1 MAKATTQFECT
12 NCGAQYQKWAGRC
25 LECGKWGTVAEVR
38 MKNEELRTTNNV
50 YAPTK
55 TVTLNEVEKKDI
67 ERTSTSIGEL
77 DRVLGGGIVPG
88 SLILLGG
95 EPGIGKSTLALQC
108 AAIVPNT
115 LYISGEESIGQI
127 KLRADRLEVKAP
139 TMQLANETNVETIV
153 ATIFAGKATLP
164 RQSSNDSHTVGA
176 GSPRPHLAI
185 IDSIQ
190 TIFSAEAE
198 GEAGSPIQI
207 RACTVKLLEAA
218 KSSGIPVIII
228 GHVTK
233 EGVVAGPKTLE
244 HLVDTVLYLEGER
257 HHFYRVL
264 RTVKNRFGSTDEV
277 GIFEMAEHGLVEVKN
292 PSASFLAERG
302 DNLPGNV
309 VTCLMEGTRP
319 LLVEVQALVN
329 KTAFGYP
336 VRKASGFDINRLHL
350 LIAVLQKRAGLHL
363 EQYDVHLNIA
373 GGITADEP
381 AADLAVAMAIASAYK
396 DKALGHDLCVFGEV
410 GLGGE
415 VRPISQTEKRIKEC
429 ENLGMKR
436 VITSLGQ
443 KQEVRSQKVK
453 VLNVKNMGELIK
465 NVQ

>member
-1 MAKATTQFECT
+1 MFECT
-12 NCGAQYQKWAGRC
+12 NCGAQYQKWSGRC
-25 LECGKWGTVAEVR
+25 LECGKWGTIPEEGTRSMEQGIKNKNNAE
-38 MKNEELRTTNNV
+38 
-50 YAPTK
+50 YPAAK
-55 TVTLNEVEKKDI
+55 TVTFLDVQKQDI
-67 ERTSTSIGEL
+67 KRASTNIGEL

-88 SLILLGG
+88 SLVLLGG
-95 EPGIGKSTLALQC
+95 EPGIGKSTLALQI
-108 AAIVPNT
+108 AATMART

-127 KLRADRLEVKAP
+127 KLRADRLKISAP
-139 TMQLANETNVETIV
+139 TLQLANETNVETIA
-153 ATIFAGKATLP
+153 ATIEKTKP
-164 RQSSNDSHTVGA
+164 S
-176 GSPRPHLAI
+176 LAI

-198 GEAGSPIQI
+198 GEAGSPTQI

-218 KSSGIPVIII
+218 KGTNIPVIII

-277 GIFEMAEHGLVEVKN
+277 GIFEMAELGLVEVKN

-381 AADLAVAMAIASAYK
+381 AADLAVAMAVASAYK

-415 VRPISQTEKRIKEC
+415 VRPISQAEKRIKEC

-443 KQEVRSQKVK
+443 KTKVTSQKIK
-453 VLNVKNMGELIK
+453 ILNVKNLEELIK
-465 NVQ
+465 QT